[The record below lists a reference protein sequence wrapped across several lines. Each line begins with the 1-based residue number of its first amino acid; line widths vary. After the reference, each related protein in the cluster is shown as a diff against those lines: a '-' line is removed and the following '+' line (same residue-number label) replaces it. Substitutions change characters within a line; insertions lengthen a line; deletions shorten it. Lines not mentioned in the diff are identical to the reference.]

1 MVKTGRCRIESGKIE
16 YDKKMRCSSEKCEIF
31 DIPEAKY
38 IWMDANILHGYDCGY
53 FQVSIIADKVD
64 SELYYEKGCK
74 ADDFKCEA
82 GNMIL
87 VWNSSTHHLCPYEN
101 IEHYYNFS
109 YMENVLVA
117 KDANLA
123 LQMTQPRLICKE
135 LKVFETNEGLFV

>member
-1 MVKTGRCRIESGKIE
+1 
-16 YDKKMRCSSEKCEIF
+16 
-31 DIPEAKY
+31 
-38 IWMDANILHGYDCGY
+38 MDANILHGYDCGY

-64 SELYYEKGCK
+64 LELYYEKGCK

-123 LQMTQPRLICKE
+123 LQMTQPRLISKE
-135 LKVFETNEGLFV
+135 LKVFETMEGLFVGTLDDKMKEMIRSKKIRKAKNNPDIVNKMMLANID